1 MTPEKRQ
8 ERASA
13 YGIRRRAA
21 VWIAL
26 VVMGICSLVV
36 IRGILLDNAGRM
48 GREMA
53 YSYSVEGARNL
64 IVYETMMR
72 QCTRYID
79 QQLAQ
84 SNDPEAWI
92 RAYLENVSTTLGEDV
107 IDPYAVIDGEIVAAN
122 PWEGDRSFG
131 IEGAVWYQK
140 ALEADGEIIF
150 TDGYRDSISGRIV
163 VTLAQ
168 ETQEPGYVVAFDIF
182 PENLSGEALRGRLPE
197 GYYYYLCD
205 SSGAL
210 LYKDTGLDVP
220 DEVLQGYLDDI
231 ISDISPGRE
240 AQTDRRSR

>member
-92 RAYLENVSTTLGEDV
+92 RAYLENVSTTLGEV
-107 IDPYAVIDGEIVAAN
+107 G
-122 PWEGDRSFG
+122 GQRS
-131 IEGAVWYQK
+131 
-140 ALEADGEIIF
+140 
-150 TDGYRDSISGRIV
+150 
-163 VTLAQ
+163 
-168 ETQEPGYVVAFDIF
+168 
-182 PENLSGEALRGRLPE
+182 
-197 GYYYYLCD
+197 
-205 SSGAL
+205 
-210 LYKDTGLDVP
+210 
-220 DEVLQGYLDDI
+220 
-231 ISDISPGRE
+231 
-240 AQTDRRSR
+240 